1 MSFIFNYEH
10 IQCVRTNFIIAVT
23 CRLVDLLTCRLESVR
38 DWSGILCEPC
48 GDGNGN
54 WERGTG
60 TGNGNGNGDGNGN
73 WGRETGIRER
83 GGDVASKDIAESPTA
98 KPERQH

>member
-38 DWSGILCEPC
+38 DWSGILLERSGKRYSGKPD
-48 GDGNGN
+48 GDSRNAQIN
-54 WERGTG
+54 
-60 TGNGNGNGDGNGN
+60 
-73 WGRETGIRER
+73 
-83 GGDVASKDIAESPTA
+83 S
-98 KPERQH
+98 